1 MPKPAQPHRPL
12 KARGLPS
19 FIMTAA
25 LAATAIGLGVIVGR
39 GLLSIAN
46 EEPPQ
51 GLELGYH
58 PKVAFIDFTDKVRY
72 GKDKSTGTCF
82 AVVGPGWRGF
92 TRVPCQALERLKP

>member
-1 MPKPAQPHRPL
+1 MMPKPAMPPR
-12 KARGLPS
+12 RERENNLPS
-19 FIMTAA
+19 IIMTLSIVLAVAA
-25 LAATAIGLGVIVGR
+25 GGLIGTAIV
-39 GLLSIAN
+39 A
-46 EEPPQ
+46 EKPEPPQ

-72 GKDKSTGTCF
+72 GKDESTGTCF